1 MGRGHACCDSVPG
14 VAVDAVVIG
23 AGHNG
28 LVAATLLARAGWS
41 VEVLEQ
47 APVAGGAIGSDTT
60 DLGYV
65 HDWGSAFYGVLH
77 TSPVLVELGL
87 DRRVDWAHTP
97 VPVSAVWDPG
107 QPAGV
112 MRRTPEATAAGLG
125 PDAEAWLE
133 LVGWW
138 QRVGEPLFAAVLGP
152 VGAPGPLLRAG
163 RRLTG
168 VREALQTMRTM
179 LEPVEA
185 YTTQRFATDAARLL
199 FAGNATHAD
208 VGIDAAGSTP
218 PALLLAMAA
227 QTHGMPVPVGGA
239 SVLAAAMV
247 QAAEQAGVVVRTGVR
262 VARVVVR
269 GGRAVGVVTADG
281 EGIAVR
287 RAVVADVAP
296 HTLARDLVG
305 EQHLPGQWL
314 ASLRRHRWT
323 SGYFRLDV
331 DLDRPAPWRDE
342 RLTDS
347 VVVHVSGDL
356 DEMAMSQAQVRRGRL
371 PDLPQL
377 ILGQQ
382 DRADPTRVP
391 AGGAGLWVECHCPSR
406 PVDAGPDWEPRFA
419 DRMLDRLEEHAP
431 GLRSSVVA
439 TTATSPMQLQ
449 QRDPNLVGGDVGGG
463 SAAPDQLL
471 VFRPVAGWSSYRLPV
486 RGLWM
491 CGSASHPGG
500 GVHGLCGRNA
510 ARSVLRVDRLGL

>member
-1 MGRGHACCDSVPG
+1 M
-14 VAVDAVVIG
+14 VIG

-41 VEVLEQ
+41 VEVLER
-47 APVAGGAIGSDTT
+47 APVAGGAVGSDTT

-77 TSPVLVELGL
+77 TSPVLRELGL
-87 DRRVDWAHTP
+87 DRRVSWAHTAT
-97 VPVSAVWDPG
+97 PVSAVWDPQ
-107 QPAGV
+107 QPAAV
-112 MRRTPEATAAGLG
+112 LRRSPEQTAAGLG
-125 PDAEAWLE
+125 VDGPAWLE
-133 LVGWW
+133 LVRWW
-138 QRVGEPLFAAVLGP
+138 ERLGRPLFGAVLGP
-152 VGAPGPLLRAG
+152 IGAPLPLLRAG
-163 RRLTG
+163 RSLSG
-168 VREALQTMRTM
+168 VREALSTVRTM

-185 YTTQRFATDAARLL
+185 FASQRFSTDAARLL
-199 FAGNATHAD
+199 LVGNATHAD

-227 QTHGMPVPVGGA
+227 QEHGMPVPVGGA
-239 SVLAAAMV
+239 SALAAALV
-247 QAAEQAGVVVRTGVR
+247 EAAEEAGVVIRTDTPVS
-262 VARVVVR
+262 RVVVR
-269 GGRAVGVVTADG
+269 GGRAVGVVTSAG

-296 HTLARDLVG
+296 QVLARDLVG
-305 EQHLPGQWL
+305 EEHLPGEWL

-323 SGYFRLDV
+323 SGYFRLDM
-331 DLDRPAPWRDE
+331 DLDAPAPWRDA

-347 VVVHVSGDL
+347 MVVHVSGDL
-356 DEMAMSQAQVRRGRL
+356 DEMAMSQAQVRRQRL

-391 AGGAGLWVECHCPSR
+391 ADAASLWVECHCPAR
-406 PVDAGPDWEPRFA
+406 PVDERAGWEARFA
-419 DRMLDRLEEHAP
+419 DRMIDRLEQHAP
-431 GLRSSVVA
+431 GLRSQVVD
-439 TTATSPMQLQ
+439 TTVTSPLALE
-449 QRDPNLVGGDVGGG
+449 RRNPNLVGGDVGGG

-486 RGLWM
+486 KGLWM

-510 ARSVLRVDRLGL
+510 ARAVLRADRFSVRGRDD

>member
-1 MGRGHACCDSVPG
+1 M
-14 VAVDAVVIG
+14 AVDAVVIG

-60 DLGYV
+60 DRGYV

-77 TSPVLVELGL
+77 TSPVLAELGL
-87 DRRVDWAHTP
+87 NQRVDWAHTASP
-97 VPVSAVWDPG
+97 VAAVWDPR

-112 MRRTPEATAAGLG
+112 MRRTPELTAAGLG
-125 PDAEAWLE
+125 VDGPAWLE
-133 LVGWW
+133 LCRWW
-138 QRVGEPLFAAVLGP
+138 DRLGERLFGAVLGP
-152 VGAPGPLLRAG
+152 VGAPLPLLRAG
-163 RRLTG
+163 ARLAG
-168 VREALQTMRTM
+168 AREGLQTARTM
-179 LEPVEA
+179 LEPIEA
-185 YTTQRFATDAARLL
+185 YATQHFSTDAARLL

-218 PALLLAMAA
+218 PAILLAMAA

-239 SVLAAAMV
+239 STLATAMV
-247 QAAEQAGVVVRTGVR
+247 RAAQDAGAVVRTNVE
-262 VARVVVR
+262 VTRVVVR
-269 GGRAVGVVTADG
+269 SGRAVGVVTADG
-281 EGIAVR
+281 EGIGVR

-296 HTLARDLVG
+296 HVLARDLVG
-305 EQHLPGQWL
+305 EQHLPADWL

-331 DLDRPAPWRDE
+331 DLDGPAPWRDE
-342 RLTDS
+342 RLADA

-382 DRADPTRVP
+382 DRADPSRVP
-391 AGGAGLWVECHCPSR
+391 AGGAGLWVECHCPAR
-406 PVDAGPDWEPRFA
+406 PVDAPPDWQQRFA
-419 DRMLDRLEEHAP
+419 DRILDRLEQHAP
-431 GLRSSVVA
+431 DLRGRIVE
-439 TTATSPMQLQ
+439 TTVQTPLDLQ
-449 QRDPNLVGGDVGGG
+449 DRDPNLVGGDVGGG

-486 RGLWM
+486 KGLWM

-510 ARSVLRVDRLGL
+510 AKAVLRVDRWGL